1 MSNALY
7 KLCADRHITLTPL
20 RKEILTILYNKK
32 MPIRA
37 YDILSILKKS
47 YPATEPPSV
56 YRVLNFFIEKNLI
69 HRIDSQNSYVY
80 CASWMSGNSHIKQFY
95 CFVRNATKL
104 LNISI
109 AIFMPFYLVFQIK
122 KKIQIED
129 SLIELKGVCA
139 TCNMHSFSHP

>member
-80 CASWMSGNSHIKQFY
+80 CASWMERQLTHKTILLL
-95 CFVRNATKL
+95 CTKCNKITEYIDSNFHAFL
-104 LNISI
+104 SR
-109 AIFMPFYLVFQIK
+109 FSDK